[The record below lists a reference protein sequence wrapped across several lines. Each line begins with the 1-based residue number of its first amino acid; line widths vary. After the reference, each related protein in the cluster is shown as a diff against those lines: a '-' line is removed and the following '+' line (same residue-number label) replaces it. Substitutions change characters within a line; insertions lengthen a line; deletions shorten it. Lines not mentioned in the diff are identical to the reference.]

1 MPRFPQ
7 EMSDVQVRR
16 RTSRSC
22 GGRVNHFLHFGNLC
36 SRKAADLG
44 VFVNYRFVLSEID
57 AEGLVF
63 SDVALDPLDVGAEL
77 VQHFIRLGRRPLQLL
92 TLKGAERGDFSLNYE
107 PAQCHGVLLGMASA
121 RPPSY
126 DAFRLGAIESQ
137 CPQAGDAHSESE
149 TVQSQWRVIAKCRST
164 LKCSVDKLTVRAH
177 TGCNFR
183 LFGKRLPCTS
193 KIVFQGP
200 VPGSRC

>member
-57 AEGLVF
+57 AEGLVV

-77 VQHFIRLGRRPLQLL
+77 GSTSFDLAAAPCSCSRSKVPTAGI
-92 TLKGAERGDFSLNYE
+92 SLSIMNLRS
-107 PAQCHGVLLGMASA
+107 AMAS
-121 RPPSY
+121 S
-126 DAFRLGAIESQ
+126 
-137 CPQAGDAHSESE
+137 
-149 TVQSQWRVIAKCRST
+149 
-164 LKCSVDKLTVRAH
+164 
-177 TGCNFR
+177 
-183 LFGKRLPCTS
+183 
-193 KIVFQGP
+193 
-200 VPGSRC
+200 